1 MIPEL
6 LAQYAVLFAKVI
18 NDMQLPLVHPARH
31 DQQNETE
38 RIEYFGHYV
47 SSLLRLTHANELERI
62 QTVPI
67 SRPYAFQTP
76 PWVPRPRGFSASLNR
91 SSNCLE
97 ESRMPPEAR
106 GPTNPAEKEGVR
118 FSKALSVAFLGAQ

>member
-6 LAQYAVLFAKVI
+6 LAQNAVLFAKVI

-31 DQQNETE
+31 GQQNETE

-47 SSLLRLTHANELERI
+47 SSLSPLKHANELEGI

-67 SRPYAFQTP
+67 SRPYAITLHLQ
-76 PWVPRPRGFSASLNR
+76 SR
-91 SSNCLE
+91 SSGLE
-97 ESRMPPEAR
+97 SFPRAVRTVREPRDSVRHGACHPSVDFRNPFRPELCIQLH
-106 GPTNPAEKEGVR
+106 G
-118 FSKALSVAFLGAQ
+118 